1 MCGHLL
7 WITPNEDSIQRAS
20 KNYYW
25 AYWEIFQVTVG
36 HHDLAIYHKHK
47 YYRQIICKIII
58 VV

>member
-47 YYRQIICKIII
+47 YYRQTFAY
-58 VV
+58 